1 MMRWIL
7 IAIVIFAAACA
18 PRTGAPPTPAGV
30 AFPTMT
36 AGRVI
41 IAPLPT
47 PLPGALN
54 PGIANPA
61 TAVAL
66 ANQPTST
73 PDYTACPPADPALTL
88 ADAPPQT
95 AADLE
100 RAVTEFLSLGGAP
113 ARLDE
118 HLRTVWG
125 DALGEAG
132 FARGDLDL
140 TGEGR
145 ADVIVGYRTP
155 DLGSAML
162 IFVCSAE
169 RFVPRYQAIHQGGV
183 AQIVSNADMTYNGR
197 SDLFYVNRECANPD
211 DEESCRYVS
220 NLITWSPD
228 RGRFVSLLD
237 REVVTDS
244 IPGIEDF
251 DQDRVL
257 EIIIRLENPGNAQTG
272 PLRTGFTVFDWN
284 GVVYTPSITQLDPP
298 RFRVQVIH
306 QADAAF
312 RQGNLLEA
320 ESLFRLAVNDTRL
333 QNWQNTDETNLRAY
347 ALYRLLLIYA
357 DWDDNRLQEVVSTLA
372 TAYPE
377 LPAAPVYATLADA
390 FWNAYQSTANLN
402 SACLAVLDIIAA
414 RPEAVTLLNRY
425 GSTSPVYEAQDLCP
439 F

>member
-18 PRTGAPPTPAGV
+18 PRTGTPPTPAGV

-54 PGIANPA
+54 PGIATPA

-100 RAVTEFLSLGGAP
+100 RVVTEFLSLGGAP

-145 ADVIVGYRTP
+145 ADVIGR
-155 DLGSAML
+155 LFSAAP
-162 IFVCSAE
+162 CSSSSA
-169 RFVPRYQAIHQGGV
+169 
-183 AQIVSNADMTYNGR
+183 
-197 SDLFYVNRECANPD
+197 
-211 DEESCRYVS
+211 
-220 NLITWSPD
+220 
-228 RGRFVSLLD
+228 
-237 REVVTDS
+237 
-244 IPGIEDF
+244 
-251 DQDRVL
+251 
-257 EIIIRLENPGNAQTG
+257 
-272 PLRTGFTVFDWN
+272 
-284 GVVYTPSITQLDPP
+284 
-298 RFRVQVIH
+298 
-306 QADAAF
+306 
-312 RQGNLLEA
+312 RQSG
-320 ESLFRLAVNDTRL
+320 LFRATRRFI
-333 QNWQNTDETNLRAY
+333 RA
-347 ALYRLLLIYA
+347 A
-357 DWDDNRLQEVVSTLA
+357 
-372 TAYPE
+372 
-377 LPAAPVYATLADA
+377 
-390 FWNAYQSTANLN
+390 
-402 SACLAVLDIIAA
+402 
-414 RPEAVTLLNRY
+414 
-425 GSTSPVYEAQDLCP
+425 SPRSSLMQT
-439 F
+439 